1 LNLIDRILLLPLP
14 INLSYQQQLDVKAQR
29 LHDLLEPFHSPVA
42 EIFPS
47 SPTHYRMRA
56 EFRVWHQGDKSFHIM
71 FDQTTK
77 EKYEVKQLPAACS
90 LINAAMLRVIAM
102 VESNKTL
109 RTKLFQI
116 DYLASTSNELVI
128 SLLYHRPLDEDWDI
142 QAKLIVE
149 SLSDLASINV
159 IGRAKKQKRVIG
171 NDFVTERLV
180 IKNKSYEFK
189 QIENSFTQPN
199 AEINI
204 KMIEWVID
212 HVQALKGDLLE
223 LYCGAGNFSIP
234 LSHYFDNVL
243 ATEISKSSVLAAQH
257 NISANKINNLSI
269 VRLSSEE
276 FTQAYQQ
283 TREFKRLKSIA
294 LQDYTF
300 TTILIDP
307 PRAGLD
313 EQTLELV
320 ALFDTIIYVSCN
332 PETLAA
338 NLNSLNSTHVV
349 SASALFDQ
357 FPLTEHIESGVILQ
371 RR

>member
-1 LNLIDRILLLPLP
+1 
-14 INLSYQQQLDVKAQR
+14 
-29 LHDLLEPFHSPVA
+29 
-42 EIFPS
+42 
-47 SPTHYRMRA
+47 M
-56 EFRVWHQGDKSFHIM
+56 
-71 FDQTTK
+71 
-77 EKYEVKQLPAACS
+77 
-90 LINAAMLRVIAM
+90 
-102 VESNKTL
+102 
-109 RTKLFQI
+109 
-116 DYLASTSNELVI
+116 I
-128 SLLYHRPLDEDWDI
+128 S
-142 QAKLIVE
+142 
-149 SLSDLASINV
+149 V

-180 IKNKSYEFK
+180 IKDKSYEFK

-212 HVQALKGDLLE
+212 QVHALKGDLLE

-234 LSHYFDNVL
+234 LSHYFDNVI

-257 NISANKINNLSI
+257 NISANNIDNLSI

-283 TREFKRLKSIA
+283 TREFNRLKNIA
-294 LQDYTF
+294 LQDYNF
-300 TTILIDP
+300 STILIDP

-313 EQTLELV
+313 EQTLKLV

-332 PETLAA
+332 PQTLAA
-338 NLNSLNSTHVV
+338 NLGSLNSTHAVT
-349 SASALFDQ
+349 ATALFDQ
-357 FPLTEHIESGVILQ
+357 FPLTEHIESGVVLQ